1 MAESDETK
9 NEAPKKASKLPL
21 ILAVIVALAGGGGA
35 FFFMYTSG
43 TAAPADIAEAAPK
56 EDTLSPLAD
65 LAFVPLPPMVIALGD
80 SSANR
85 LLRFQ
90 AQLEVASGD
99 EDTVSHL
106 EPRIMDVLNTYL
118 RAVSVEDLESR
129 RALIRLRAQMLRRI
143 QIVTGGDHVRDL
155 LITEFVLT

>member
-1 MAESDETK
+1 MDETD
-9 NEAPKKASKLPL
+9 ETQEDVPKKASKLPL
-21 ILAVIVALAGGGGA
+21 ILAVVVALGGGAGA

-43 TAAPADIAEAAPK
+43 QSTSEEVAEETTEEEA
-56 EDTLSPLAD
+56 LSPLAD
-65 LAFVPLPPMVIALGD
+65 VAFVPLPPMVIALGD

-90 AQLEVASGD
+90 AQLEVARGD
-99 EDTVSHL
+99 EETVSQL

-118 RAVSVEDLESR
+118 RAVSVDDLESR
-129 RALIRLRAQMLRRI
+129 RALVRLRAQMLRRI

>member
-1 MAESDETK
+1 MAESDQPQD
-9 NEAPKKASKLPL
+9 ASPKKANKLPL
-21 ILAVIVALAGGGGA
+21 ILAVVVAIAGGAGA

-43 TAAPADIAEAAPK
+43 GAASVDVVETAPEV
-56 EDTLSPLAD
+56 DTLSPLVD

-90 AQLEVASGD
+90 AQLEVAPD
-99 EDTVSHL
+99 DQDAVSHL

-118 RAVSVEDLESR
+118 RAVPIEDLESR
-129 RALIRLRAQMLRRI
+129 RALVRLRAQMLRRI

>member
-1 MAESDETK
+1 MDET
-9 NEAPKKASKLPL
+9 EETQEDVPKKASKLPL
-21 ILAVIVALAGGGGA
+21 ILAVVVALAGGAGA

-43 TAAPADIAEAAPK
+43 ESGSEDVAEEVAEEEA
-56 EDTLSPLAD
+56 LSPLAD
-65 LAFVPLPPMVIALGD
+65 VAFVPLPPMVIALGD
-80 SSANR
+80 STANR

-90 AQLEVASGD
+90 AQLEVARGD
-99 EDTVSHL
+99 EETVSLL

-118 RAVSVEDLESR
+118 RAVSVDDLESR

>member
-1 MAESDETK
+1 MSETDETE
-9 NEAPKKASKLPL
+9 EAPPKKASKLPL
-21 ILAVIVALAGGGGA
+21 ILALVVALGGGA
-35 FFFMYTSG
+35 GAFYFMYTSG
-43 TAAPADIAEAAPK
+43 APAAEEVT
-56 EDTLSPLAD
+56 EDLPEEDMLSPLAD
-65 LAFVPLPPMVIALGD
+65 VAFVPLPPMVIALGD
-80 SSANR
+80 SSTNR

-90 AQLEVASGD
+90 AQLEVQRGD
-99 EDTVSHL
+99 EEEVAHL

-118 RAVSVEDLESR
+118 RAVSIDDLESR